1 MGSSSSCNIQAT
13 GGIGDRPDAE
23 LRTMEKVSIRVATY
37 RDLPEILELYRQ
49 LDPEGSP
56 VFPLA
61 DAENIF
67 ETINK
72 YPDYQVYVA
81 RRNGKTLGT
90 FALLIMDKLAHMGA
104 RSGIVEDVVVAADWQ
119 GMGIGRQMMRF
130 AMQKCHA
137 AGCYKLVLSSN
148 KKRPDAHRFYKKLG
162 FRQHGYSFVVTM

>member
-1 MGSSSSCNIQAT
+1 
-13 GGIGDRPDAE
+13 
-23 LRTMEKVSIRVATY
+23 MEKVTIRVATQ
-37 RDLPEILELYRQ
+37 RDLPELLELYRQ

-61 DAENIF
+61 EAENIF

-81 RRNGKTLGT
+81 RRHGKTLGT
-90 FALLIMDKLAHMGA
+90 FALLIVDNLAHLGS
-104 RSGIVEDVVVAADWQ
+104 RYGIVEDVVVTADCR

-148 KKRPDAHRFYKKLG
+148 KKRVDAHRFYKKLG

>member
-1 MGSSSSCNIQAT
+1 MI
-13 GGIGDRPDAE
+13 DRMRN
-23 LRTMEKVSIRVATY
+23 LRTMEKVTISVATY

-61 DAENIF
+61 DAKNIF

-81 RRNGKTLGT
+81 RRYGKTLGT
-90 FALLIMDKLAHMGA
+90 FALLIVDNLAHLGA
-104 RSGIVEDVVVAADWQ
+104 RYGIVEDVVVTADCRR
-119 GMGIGRQMMRF
+119 MGIGGQMMRF
-130 AMQKCHA
+130 AMQKCHT

-148 KKRPDAHRFYKKLG
+148 KKRADAHRFYKNLG

>member
-1 MGSSSSCNIQAT
+1 
-13 GGIGDRPDAE
+13 
-23 LRTMEKVSIRVATY
+23 MEKVTIRVATH

-81 RRNGKTLGT
+81 RRCGKTLGT
-90 FALLIMDKLAHMGA
+90 FALLIVDNLAHLGS
-104 RSGIVEDVVVAADWQ
+104 RYGIVEDVVVTADCR

-148 KKRPDAHRFYKKLG
+148 KKRVDAHRFYKKLG

>member
-1 MGSSSSCNIQAT
+1 
-13 GGIGDRPDAE
+13 
-23 LRTMEKVSIRVATY
+23 MEKVSIRVATY
-37 RDLPEILELYRQ
+37 RDLPEILELYRH

-67 ETINK
+67 ETINT

-81 RRNGKTLGT
+81 RRHGKTLGT
-90 FALLIMDKLAHMGA
+90 FALLIVDNLAHQGA
-104 RSGIVEDVVVAADWQ
+104 RYGIVEDVIVAAEWQ
-119 GMGIGRQMMRF
+119 GTGIGGQMMRH

-148 KKRPDAHRFYKKLG
+148 KKRADAHRFYIKLG